1 MSVLEE
7 RFLKSAIYNSGDVF
21 TAAKAASSF
30 TTRKDK
36 PAQKTI
42 QVALNNLV
50 KRGFLAEHIGQG
62 SRNSTTYSRRRS
74 VHNPLTSSWRK
85 HSNED
90 LGIE

>member
-1 MSVLEE
+1 MSILED
-7 RFLKSAIYNSGDVF
+7 RFLRSAIYNSGDVF

-42 QVALNNLV
+42 QVALNSLV
-50 KRGFLAEHIGQG
+50 KRGCLSEHIGHG
-62 SRNSTTYSRRRS
+62 KRNSTTYSRRRS
-74 VHNPLTSSWRK
+74 LHNPLTASWRN

>member
-1 MSVLEE
+1 MSSLED

-30 TTRKDK
+30 TTRKEK

-50 KRGFLAEHIGQG
+50 KRGCLSEHIGHG
-62 SRNSTTYSRRRS
+62 KRNSTTYSRRRS
-74 VHNPLTSSWRK
+74 VYNPLTSSWRK
-85 HSNED
+85 HSNEE